1 MNTRKYRAFLLC
13 LEYGSITEA
22 AEALNYTQSAVSKMI
37 AELEHEWEMELFI
50 RSKQGVL

>member
-13 LEYGSITEA
+13 LECGSITEA

-50 RSKQGVL
+50 RSKQG